1 MVNYHYII
9 NNYSPKNK
17 TTKTHYHSSY
27 EFIFYYQASGN
38 NHYINDLKHPKLN
51 KLLVYDTKNI
61 KKDSLTFNVTSN
73 SFIVYEPYIIHNETL
88 LGSSKVFAIVFDL
101 APELHINTCSFQ
113 DIDGTIQKLVNLILR
128 EYEKKE
134 FGFNLII
141 NALMTE
147 LIVKIKRNFLSTKKE
162 TPPIIQAITYINDY
176 FAEQIDIKQ
185 LASSIGYSADHFRVL
200 FKKQT
205 GISPK
210 KYILNKRI
218 ELAKNQ
224 IIQNKISLTEIAQIC
239 GYDDY
244 YQFSSLFKKHTGMSP
259 IDFKRKNK
267 IFKK

>member
-1 MVNYHYII
+1 M
-9 NNYSPKNK
+9 
-17 TTKTHYHSSY
+17 
-27 EFIFYYQASGN
+27 
-38 NHYINDLKHPKLN
+38 
-51 KLLVYDTKNI
+51 
-61 KKDSLTFNVTSN
+61 
-73 SFIVYEPYIIHNETL
+73 
-88 LGSSKVFAIVFDL
+88 GSSKVFAIVFDL
-101 APELHINTCSFQ
+101 DAELQLNTCSYQ
-113 DIDGTIQKLVNLILR
+113 DDDGTVQKYVNRILR
-128 EYEKKE
+128 EYENKE
-134 FGFNLII
+134 FGFNLSI
-141 NALMTE
+141 NALLTE
-147 LIVKIKRNFLSTKKE
+147 LIIKIKRKFLSAKKE
-162 TPPIIQAITYINDY
+162 NHSILQAITYMNDY
-176 FAEQIDIKQ
+176 YAEQIDLKQ
-185 LASSIGYSADHFRVL
+185 LANSIGYSADHFRVL